1 MTLEKHLVSP
11 PDALARSDNASVR
24 CVVARASSIGLT
36 SLRGICNA
44 GTGSWTG
51 KQSSLAPAPRA
62 RSSSF
67 LFRALPIQEDV
78 GLRDLVTTGGAG
90 RAYFSRSACVL
101 TTCGTFLFL
110 FSHWAWGSCA
120 PVRYEEVHFELDDV
134 TGPSSRTV
142 GALKLLRSEGNHRQG
157 CRGGVAAALAC
168 VGDLSSI

>member
-44 GTGSWTG
+44 GTESWTG
-51 KQSSLAPAPRA
+51 KQSSLAPASRA

-90 RAYFSRSACVL
+90 RSILQSISV
-101 TTCGTFLFL
+101 
-110 FSHWAWGSCA
+110 CA
-120 PVRYEEVHFELDDV
+120 HNVRYLLVFVFPL
-134 TGPSSRTV
+134 GV
-142 GALKLLRSEGNHRQG
+142 G
-157 CRGGVAAALAC
+157 
-168 VGDLSSI
+168 